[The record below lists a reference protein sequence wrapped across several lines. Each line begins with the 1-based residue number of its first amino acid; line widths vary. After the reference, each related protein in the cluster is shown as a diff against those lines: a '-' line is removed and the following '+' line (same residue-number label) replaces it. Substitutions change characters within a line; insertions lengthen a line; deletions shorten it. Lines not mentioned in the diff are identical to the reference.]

1 MREIKF
7 RAWDKN
13 LKKFHYP
20 DLWDNSMP
28 SNWRY
33 WYELNQW
40 TGLKDQNGIEI
51 YEGDIIE
58 IHTPYR
64 STQTHYGENIPHPSR
79 QYTEP
84 LEPEIKTEQFEVKWG
99 HGMFY
104 IKEDGD
110 FTAPLSWALV
120 EYTTRQELIDAF
132 GGCSNWIDKAAPG
145 EDDLGYLLEYYP
157 PNNEDDLMKYIS
169 GCEVIGNCYENP
181 ELLKGA

>member
-40 TGLKDQNGIEI
+40 TGLKDANGIEI
-51 YEGDIIE
+51 YEGDIVRILY
-58 IHTPYR
+58 TDW
-64 STQTHYGENIPHPSR
+64 PSN
-79 QYTEP
+79 P
-84 LEPEIKTEQFEVKWG
+84 
-99 HGMFY
+99 
-104 IKEDGD
+104 
-110 FTAPLSWALV
+110 A
-120 EYTTRQELIDAF
+120 
-132 GGCSNWIDKAAPG
+132 
-145 EDDLGYLLEYYP
+145 
-157 PNNEDDLMKYIS
+157 PNNEGLEEYKKSIS
-169 GCEVIGNCYENP
+169 NIGEVVYSNLFGDAQYEIAIQDFRGPIAPGPHGEIEVIGNIYENP